1 MNWPIG
7 SAWLRDP
14 GIHEGDLEIH
24 EGDLGIHELLRALRA
39 GRGILDESQAE
50 AMGQT

>member
-7 SAWLRDP
+7 SAWLRNL
-14 GIHEGDLEIH
+14 GIH